1 MRKTGIHIYFR
12 TKYNI
17 RNCPPAQPQLLGSE
31 TATDITWD
39 KQFSSIQNNPKFV
52 WYMKGLLL
60 IILSLSSTWQE
71 FFDIFCPSLFATW
84 MKSHPP
90 SKGIC
95 NEMDELDYTSRHGK
109 VWMDDGTNRVTRTS
123 LPLLSTTLTLETTPP
138 RQSTSRSMTTRQPCP
153 TPQEEATTFAKKFGI
168 QTYTALGHELQYK

>member
-1 MRKTGIHIYFR
+1 MRKTGIHIYFQ

-39 KQFSSIQNNPKFV
+39 KQFSSIQSNPKFV
-52 WYMKGLLL
+52 WHMKGLLL
-60 IILSLSSTWQE
+60 ITLSLSSTWQE

-95 NEMDELDYTSRHGK
+95 NEMDELNYPSQQGCGCGWR
-109 VWMDDGTNRVTRTS
+109 S

-153 TPQEEATTFAKKFGI
+153 TPQGEARTFAKKFGI
-168 QTYTALGHELQYK
+168 

>member
-39 KQFSSIQNNPKFV
+39 KQFSSIQSNPKFV
-52 WYMKGLLL
+52 WHMKGLLL

-90 SKGIC
+90 SKGIQW
-95 NEMDELDYTSRHGK
+95 NGWTELP
-109 VWMDDGTNRVTRTS
+109 VTARLRLRMEITPS
-123 LPLLSTTLTLETTPP
+123 PLHHAHA
-138 RQSTSRSMTTRQPCP
+138 RNHP
-153 TPQEEATTFAKKFGI
+153 TKAINKQINDNK
-168 QTYTALGHELQYK
+168 TALSNPTRRS

>member
-1 MRKTGIHIYFR
+1 MLKELSWYLKCKEMEKLTGTWENTGIHIYFW
-12 TKYNI
+12 TQHNI
-17 RNCPPAQPQLLGSE
+17 RNCPLAQPQLLRSE

-39 KQFSSIQNNPKFV
+39 KLFSSIQSNPNFV
-52 WYMKGLLL
+52 WHMKGLLL

-95 NEMDELDYTSRHGK
+95 NEMDELNHPSQQGCGCGWR
-109 VWMDDGTNRVTRTS
+109 S
-123 LPLLSTTLTLETTPP
+123 LPLHAHA
-138 RQSTSRSMTTRQPCP
+138 RNHP
-153 TPQEEATTFAKKFGI
+153 TKAINKQINDNK
-168 QTYTALGHELQYK
+168 TALSNPARRS